1 MKAELVRSY
10 SSQGRYG
17 AGVEIYETSQPRN
30 RVSISI
36 EIDEGESAEIDGITI
51 LGNNIYSDEDLL
63 DVMEL
68 SEGSWLSFLS
78 NDDQYSREMLQGDL
92 ENLES

>member
-17 AGVEIYETSQPRN
+17 AGVEIYETPQPRN

-36 EIDEGESAEIDGITI
+36 EIDEGESAKIDGITI
-51 LGNNIYSDEDLL
+51 LGNNIFSDEDLL
-63 DVMEL
+63 DAVSYTHL
-68 SEGSWLSFLS
+68 T
-78 NDDQYSREMLQGDL
+78 LQTIC
-92 ENLES
+92 SV